1 MENKTTIIRIRKGL
15 NGFKYSACDKNG
27 YFIMNFEKL
36 ADVRRYWK
44 RAIKSGKI
52 TLVREL
58 DKMPDL
64 TLIDTTKKQIE
75 SILKEYARK
84 KGRRK

>member
-1 MENKTTIIRIRKGL
+1 MENKTTIIRVRKGL
-15 NGFKYSACDKNG
+15 NGFKYSACDENG
-27 YFIMNFEKL
+27 YFIANFEKL
-36 ADVRRYWK
+36 ADVRKYW
-44 RAIKSGKI
+44 RRPIKSGKI

-58 DKMPDL
+58 DKVPDM
-64 TLIDTTKKQIE
+64 TLIEATKKNIE

>member
-1 MENKTTIIRIRKGL
+1 MENKTTIICVRKGL
-15 NGFKYSACDKNG
+15 NGFKYSACDENG

-36 ADVRRYWK
+36 ADVRKHWQ

-58 DKMPDL
+58 NKMPDM
-64 TLIDTTKKQIE
+64 TLIEATKKNIE

>member
-1 MENKTTIIRIRKGL
+1 MENKTTIIRVRKGL

-44 RAIKSGKI
+44 RAIKNGKV
-52 TLVREL
+52 TLIREL
-58 DKMPDL
+58 DKTPDL
-64 TLIDTTKKQIE
+64 TLISVTKKHIE
-75 SILKEYARK
+75 DILKGYARK
-84 KGRRK
+84 KRRTP